1 MLFPFDKREQKS
13 GPASQK
19 EHEET
24 SSWWRK
30 RLMLLLDQQRIDDA
44 KALRSEFM
52 LK

>member
-1 MLFPFDKREQKS
+1 MLFPFNSREQKN

-19 EHEET
+19 EHDET

-30 RLMLLLDQQRIDDA
+30 RLMLLLDQQRIGDA
-44 KALRSEFM
+44 KALRAEFM